1 MRIISGYLKGKKIN
15 FLKSTTT
22 RPLRD
27 FVKESTFNVIR
38 HSNLINVS
46 LENSSI
52 LDLYSG
58 VGSFGIE
65 CVSRGA
71 KKTTFVENNN
81 NALIF
86 LRENITQLK
95 IEKKSKI
102 FETKVVSFLS
112 RLKKSDKYD
121 VIFFDPPFSENFFI
135 NELNM
140 IKNSNIYNKNHII
153 VIHREKKTQDNLS
166 GVMNVLMTRN
176 YGRSNVLFGDFNL
189 NTA

>member
-1 MRIISGYLKGKKIN
+1 MRIISGSLKGKKIN

-27 FVKESTFNVIR
+27 FVKESTFNVIG
-38 HSNLINVS
+38 HSNLVNVS

-65 CVSRGA
+65 CLSRGA

-81 NALIF
+81 NALMV
-86 LRENITQLK
+86 LKENITQLK
-95 IEKKSKI
+95 IEKKSMI
-102 FETKVVSFLS
+102 LETKVISFLS

-121 VIFFDPPFSENFFI
+121 IIFFDPPFSENFFI

-140 IKNSNIYNKNHII
+140 IKNSNIYNKNHIVI
-153 VIHREKKTQDNLS
+153 VHREKKSQDNLS
-166 GVMNVLMTRN
+166 GVMNVFLTRN
-176 YGRSNVLFGDFNL
+176 YGRSSVLFGNFNL
-189 NTA
+189 NTV

>member
-102 FETKVVSFLS
+102 FETKVISFLS

-121 VIFFDPPFSENFFI
+121 IIFFDPPFSENFFI

-140 IKNSNIYNKNHII
+140 IKNSSIYNKNHII

-189 NTA
+189 NTV

>member
-81 NALIF
+81 NALIV
-86 LRENITQLK
+86 LKENITQLK

-102 FETKVVSFLS
+102 FETKVISFLS

-121 VIFFDPPFSENFFI
+121 IIFFDPPFSENFFI

-140 IKNSNIYNKNHII
+140 IKNSSIYNKNHII
-153 VIHREKKTQDNLS
+153 VIHREKKSQDNLS
-166 GVMNVLMTRN
+166 GVINVLLTRN
-176 YGRSNVLFGDFNL
+176 YGRSSVLFGDFNL
-189 NTA
+189 NTV

>member
-1 MRIISGYLKGKKIN
+1 MRIVSGSLKGKKIN

-27 FVKESTFNVIR
+27 FVKESTFNVIT

-46 LENSSI
+46 LENSNI

-65 CVSRGA
+65 CLSRGA

-81 NALIF
+81 NALMV
-86 LRENITQLK
+86 LKENITQLK
-95 IEKKSKI
+95 IEKKSMI
-102 FETKVVSFLS
+102 LETKVISFLS

-121 VIFFDPPFSENFFI
+121 IIFFDPPFSENFFI

-140 IKNSNIYNKNHII
+140 IKNSNIYNKNHIVI
-153 VIHREKKTQDNLS
+153 VHREKKSQDNLS
-166 GVMNVLMTRN
+166 GVMNVFLTRN
-176 YGRSNVLFGDFNL
+176 YGRSSVLFGNFNL
-189 NTA
+189 DTV

>member
-65 CVSRGA
+65 CLSRGA

-189 NTA
+189 NTV

>member
-1 MRIISGYLKGKKIN
+1 MRIVSGSLKGKKIN

-27 FVKESTFNVIR
+27 LVKESTFNVIT

-46 LENSSI
+46 LENSNI

-65 CVSRGA
+65 CLSRGA

-81 NALIF
+81 NALMV
-86 LRENITQLK
+86 LKENITQLK
-95 IEKKSKI
+95 IEKKSMI
-102 FETKVVSFLS
+102 LETKVISFLS

-121 VIFFDPPFSENFFI
+121 IIFFDPPFSENFFI

-140 IKNSNIYNKNHII
+140 IKNSNIYNKNHIVI
-153 VIHREKKTQDNLS
+153 VHREKKSQDNLS
-166 GVMNVLMTRN
+166 GVMNVFLTRN
-176 YGRSNVLFGDFNL
+176 YGRSSVLFGNFNL
-189 NTA
+189 NTV

>member
-102 FETKVVSFLS
+102 FETKVISFLS

-121 VIFFDPPFSENFFI
+121 IIFFDPPFSENFFI

-140 IKNSNIYNKNHII
+140 IKNSSIYNKNHII
-153 VIHREKKTQDNLS
+153 VIHREKKSQDNLS

>member
-1 MRIISGYLKGKKIN
+1 MRIISGSLKGKKIN

-27 FVKESTFNVIR
+27 FVKESTFNVIT

-46 LENSSI
+46 LENSNI

-65 CVSRGA
+65 CLSRGA

-81 NALIF
+81 NALMV
-86 LRENITQLK
+86 LKENITQLK
-95 IEKKSKI
+95 IEKKSMI
-102 FETKVVSFLS
+102 LETKVISFLS

-121 VIFFDPPFSENFFI
+121 IIFFDPPFSENFFI

-140 IKNSNIYNKNHII
+140 IKNSNIYNKNHIVI
-153 VIHREKKTQDNLS
+153 VHREKKSQDNLS
-166 GVMNVLMTRN
+166 GVMNVLFTRN
-176 YGRSNVLFGDFNL
+176 YGRSSVLFGNFNL
-189 NTA
+189 NTV

>member
-1 MRIISGYLKGKKIN
+1 MRIVSGSLKGKKIN

-27 FVKESTFNVIR
+27 FVKESAFNVIT

-65 CVSRGA
+65 CLSRGA

-81 NALIF
+81 NALMV
-86 LRENITQLK
+86 LKENITQLK
-95 IEKKSKI
+95 IEKKSMI
-102 FETKVVSFLS
+102 LETKVISFLS

-121 VIFFDPPFSENFFI
+121 IIFFDPPFSENFFI

-140 IKNSNIYNKNHII
+140 IKNSNIYNKNHI
-153 VIHREKKTQDNLS
+153 VVVHRERKSQDNLS
-166 GVMNVLMTRN
+166 GIMNVFLTRN
-176 YGRSNVLFGDFNL
+176 YGRSSVLFGNFNL
-189 NTA
+189 NTV

>member
-27 FVKESTFNVIR
+27 FVKESTFNVIG
-38 HSNLINVS
+38 HSNLVNVS

-81 NALIF
+81 NALIV
-86 LRENITQLK
+86 LKENITQLK

-102 FETKVVSFLS
+102 FETKVISFLS

-121 VIFFDPPFSENFFI
+121 IIFFDPPFSENFFI

-140 IKNSNIYNKNHII
+140 IKNSSIYNKNHII
-153 VIHREKKTQDNLS
+153 VIHREKKSQDNLS
-166 GVMNVLMTRN
+166 GVINVLLTRN
-176 YGRSNVLFGDFNL
+176 YGRSSVLFGDFNL

>member
-27 FVKESTFNVIR
+27 FVKESTFNVIG
-38 HSNLINVS
+38 HSNLVNVS

-65 CVSRGA
+65 CLSRGT

-81 NALIF
+81 NALIV
-86 LRENITQLK
+86 LKENITQLK

-121 VIFFDPPFSENFFI
+121 IIFFDPPFSENFFI

-140 IKNSNIYNKNHII
+140 IKNSNIYNKNHIVI
-153 VIHREKKTQDNLS
+153 VHREKKSQDNLS

-189 NTA
+189 NTV